1 MAQVQY
7 YGTGRR
13 KSSVARVRLIP
24 GEGRIIINDRQIDD
38 YIPFAALRE
47 VVRQNEFNNL
57 KFDHGAYINKI
68 LFNDNLIEKFD
79 IDCEDYL
86 LIKKAIYFHNKK
98 DLSDNLSERERFF
111 SKLLRDADRID
122 IYRTLSERK
131 EKKNVFD
138 DVSSYTILN
147 SFYQGNSINIKD
159 LKTKGDRV
167 ILRLGFVKLFS
178 FPESREVLEKLGY
191 LNDYISSIEVN
202 NDKKELFE
210 NILKE
215 INAKG
220 DKKYVR

>member
-1 MAQVQY
+1 M
-7 YGTGRR
+7 
-13 KSSVARVRLIP
+13 LI
-24 GEGRIIINDRQIDD
+24 G
-38 YIPFAALRE
+38 
-47 VVRQNEFNNL
+47 
-57 KFDHGAYINKI
+57 
-68 LFNDNLIEKFD
+68 LI
-79 IDCEDYL
+79 Y
-86 LIKKAIYFHNKK
+86 
-98 DLSDNLSERERFF
+98 S
-111 SKLLRDADRID
+111 
-122 IYRTLSERK
+122 TLSERK